1 MSFSRAMQPGQPPQA
16 APGPQQPNPL
26 VAEMQ
31 QVTAS
36 VQALIRKLKS
46 LPGIN
51 HQVFE
56 QGVALMTQGTTL
68 IGQAM
73 PKGQGPGAQPPQR

>member
-31 QVTAS
+31 QVTSA
-36 VQALIRKLKS
+36 VEALIQKLRRV
-46 LPGIN
+46 PGIN
-51 HQVFE
+51 QQSFD
-56 QGVALMTQGTTL
+56 QGVQMLKQGIQT
-68 IGQAM
+68 IASSM
-73 PKGQGPGAQPPQR
+73 PQRGGPPR